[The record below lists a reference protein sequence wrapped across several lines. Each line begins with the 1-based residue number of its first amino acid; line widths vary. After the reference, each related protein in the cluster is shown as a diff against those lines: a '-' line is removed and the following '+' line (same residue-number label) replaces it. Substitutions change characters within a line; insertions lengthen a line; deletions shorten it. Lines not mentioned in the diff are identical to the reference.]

1 MCASSAVKSPRPVFA
16 RYGGSS
22 VSDGCTRRLS
32 CAAVFFVEADDDFA
46 GLLNRNSLKTG
57 YGNRWTRERVTS
69 LRSHHKIPVYSQQ
82 IRESEGWMTLTQAAA
97 TLAVS
102 AKTLR
107 LAAERGEV
115 EAQHPL
121 ADGPWIFKRTALE
134 TDAARRLAQR
144 TRNPPAGHES
154 RQQSLNLSM
163 T

>member
-1 MCASSAVKSPRPVFA
+1 
-16 RYGGSS
+16 
-22 VSDGCTRRLS
+22 
-32 CAAVFFVEADDDFA
+32 
-46 GLLNRNSLKTG
+46 
-57 YGNRWTRERVTS
+57 
-69 LRSHHKIPVYSQQ
+69 
-82 IRESEGWMTLTQAAA
+82 MTLTQAAA

-134 TDAARRLAQR
+134 TEAARRLAQR
-144 TRNPPAGHES
+144 TPTTPAGHES
-154 RQQSLNLSM
+154 RQQNLNLSM

>member
-1 MCASSAVKSPRPVFA
+1 MEIIEAVRVLVRIA
-16 RYGGSS
+16 G
-22 VSDGCTRRLS
+22 
-32 CAAVFFVEADDDFA
+32 DDLIA

-82 IRESEGWMTLTQAAA
+82 VRESEGWMTLTQAAA

-134 TDAARRLAQR
+134 TDAARHLAQR
-144 TRNPPAGHES
+144 TRNAPAGHES
-154 RQQSLNLSM
+154 RQQNLNLSM